1 MLIFF
6 IQDNL
11 QSYYNKLPPTLV
23 PPFALTFASPKTK
36 SQSIKLSL
44 PENRF
49 PKKQQPYRTR
59 HTMSISLMISK
70 RALQSPVLRSNYPQ
84 RIFVSSFSTTPK
96 SNDIVGKV
104 QDAAQTVNKKASE
117 LASKGMENLEAA
129 SNKVKQATSSASSQA
144 RNVAADAKNEANK
157 TKESAKDMA
166 QDAKKKV
173 QV

>member
-11 QSYYNKLPPTLV
+11 QSYYKLPPALV
-23 PPFALTFASPKTK
+23 PPFCFNICESIK
-36 SQSIKLSL
+36 SIKLSL

-49 PKKQQPYRTR
+49 PKKQQQHPYRTR
-59 HTMSISLMISK
+59 RTMSISLMISK